1 MTDTN
6 DLINSLAAGARPV
19 RRLAHPLERAGVWL
33 LAAAAIIVLLGLEH
47 GVRPDLAA
55 QLRKGSFTLGCAASL
70 ATGVLAAFGCLMASL
85 PDRPRAWLLLPLPSL
100 AVWLS
105 TIGYGCLTDGVNF
118 KDGTMRVGEAARCFA
133 TLVLVSLPLS
143 GAMFVMLRHVAR
155 LRPTAVTLTA
165 GLAVAAMTST
175 AMSLLH
181 QLDATIM
188 ILMWNLGVAVMI
200 VAIEGTLGKRVLLW
214 MDRFSAG

>member
-6 DLINSLAAGARPV
+6 DLISSLTADARPV
-19 RRLAHPLERAGVWL
+19 RRLAHPLERAGLWL
-33 LAAAAIIVLLGLEH
+33 LAAVAIIALLGLEH
-47 GVRPDLAA
+47 GMRPDLAA
-55 QLRKGSFTLGCAASL
+55 QLSKGSFALGCAASL

-100 AVWLS
+100 AVWVS
-105 TIGYGCLTDGVNF
+105 TIGYGCLTDWVSFN
-118 KDGTMRVGEAARCFA
+118 DGTMHLGEAARCFA

-165 GLAVAAMTST
+165 GLAVAAMTAT

-188 ILMWNLGVAVMI
+188 ILMWNLGMAVVIVAV
-200 VAIEGTLGKRVLLW
+200 EGALGKRVLLW
-214 MDRFSAG
+214 MDRMSAG

>member
-105 TIGYGCLTDGVNF
+105 TIGYGCLTDWVNF
-118 KDGTMRVGEAARCFA
+118 NDGTMRLGEAARCF
-133 TLVLVSLPLS
+133 
-143 GAMFVMLRHVAR
+143 AMFVMLRHVAR

>member
-6 DLINSLAAGARPV
+6 DLIDSIVADASPV
-19 RRLAHPLERAGVWL
+19 RKLAPPLERAALWL
-33 LAAAAIIVLLGLEH
+33 LAAVVIIALLGVEH
-47 GVRPDLAA
+47 GLRSDIGL
-55 QLRKGSFTLGCAASL
+55 QMRKGSFALGCTASL
-70 ATGVLAAFGCLMASL
+70 ATGVLAALACLMASL
-85 PDRPRAWLLLPLPSL
+85 PDRSRAWLLLPLPSL
-100 AVWLS
+100 AVWVC
-105 TIGYGCLTDGVNF
+105 TIGYGCLTDWVNVD
-118 KDGTMRVGEAARCFA
+118 DGTMRLGEAFRCFA
-133 TLVLVSLPLS
+133 TLMMVSLPLS

-165 GLAVAAMTST
+165 GLAVAAITST

-200 VAIEGTLGKRVLLW
+200 VAIEGTIGRRVLLW
-214 MDRFSAG
+214 MERLSTR